1 MSWLFALAALLRP
14 NLTSDRISSAYHA
27 DYALSVTVHGRSLGA
42 IKTSIDDGAHSD
54 IGQDD
59 ECALMF
65 GAGR

>member
-42 IKTSIDDGAHSD
+42 IKTSIDDGVMMLTPISAKMMNVH
-54 IGQDD
+54 
-59 ECALMF
+59 
-65 GAGR
+65 